1 MAVEITMAPRRMFFQ
16 PISWAAIFAALA
28 VGIAV
33 QMLLM
38 LGGLA
43 LGVSVVEPVETTGR
57 EVSLS
62 ATGWST
68 ASMIIA
74 AFVGGYVA
82 SRASGLRRKGDG
94 ALHGAVAWAAS
105 TLLYAVLASTVL
117 GQASSGVFGA
127 MRPLLTS
134 AIPSSGQAASQG
146 SEQARAEAIRSLE
159 SAGLTTQQA
168 VNIVDQVSAA
178 SGSAQASPQAQANAE
193 QAADR
198 VGMAIGWLSAAVL
211 LSLLAGVI
219 GGLTGTAG
227 QRRVNRRTDISYG
240 EARVLSRTPL

>member
-28 VGIAV
+28 VGISV
-33 QMLLM
+33 QMLLI
-38 LGGLA
+38 LAGLA
-43 LGVSVVEPVETTGR
+43 FGVSVVEPVETTAR
-57 EVSLS
+57 TISLS

-68 ASMIIA
+68 ASMIVA
-74 AFVGGYVA
+74 AFIGGYVA

-127 MRPLLTS
+127 MRPLLMS
-134 AIPSSGQAASQG
+134 AIPAGQTPLQ
-146 SEQARAEAIRSLE
+146 SEQARSEAIRSLE
-159 SAGLTTQQA
+159 SAGLSTQQA
-168 VNIVDQVSAA
+168 VNVVDQISAA
-178 SGSAQASPQAQANAE
+178 GGTQGQAKAE
-193 QAADR
+193 EASDR
-198 VGMAIGWLSAAVL
+198 LGLAIGWLSAAVL
-211 LSLLAGVI
+211 LSLMAGVI
-219 GGLTGTAG
+219 GGLSGTVG
-227 QRRVNRRTDISYG
+227 QRRVHRRTDISYG

>member
-38 LGGLA
+38 LAGLA
-43 LGVSVVEPVETTGR
+43 LGVSVVEPVDASAR

-117 GQASSGVFGA
+117 GQASAGVFGA
-127 MRPLLTS
+127 MRPLLIS
-134 AIPSSGQAASQG
+134 AIPGQTASTQ

-159 SAGLTTQQA
+159 SAGLSTQQA
-168 VNIVDQVSAA
+168 VNIVDQMSAA
-178 SGSAQASPQAQANAE
+178 TGSSQASSSAQINAE

-198 VGMAIGWLSAAVL
+198 VGLAIGWLSAAVL
-211 LSLLAGVI
+211 LSLLAGVV

-227 QRRVNRRTDISYG
+227 QRRVNRRTDVSYG

>member
-1 MAVEITMAPRRMFFQ
+1 MAVEITMAPRRMFFH

-38 LGGLA
+38 FGGLA
-43 LGVSVVEPVETTGR
+43 LGVSVVEPVDVSTR
-57 EVSLS
+57 QVSLS
-62 ATGWST
+62 ASGWST
-68 ASMIIA
+68 ASMVIA
-74 AFVGGYVA
+74 AFIGGYVA

-117 GQASSGVFGA
+117 GQASAGVFGA
-127 MRPLLTS
+127 MRPLLIS
-134 AIPSSGQAASQG
+134 AIPSGQAASQN
-146 SEQARAEAIRSLE
+146 EQARAEAIRSLE

-168 VNIVDQVSAA
+168 VNIVNQMSAA
-178 SGSAQASPQAQANAE
+178 SGSAQAAPSAQATAE
-193 QAADR
+193 EIADR
-198 VGMAIGWLSAAVL
+198 VGLAIGWLSAAVL
-211 LSLLAGVI
+211 LSLFAGVV
-219 GGLTGTAG
+219 GGLAGTAG
-227 QRRVNRRTDISYG
+227 QRRVNRRTDVSYG